1 MGLYFIY
8 DHDYFESQQFVRDI
22 KREINIPGEN
32 EYIKHNLNVSF
43 VKMTNDYFPN
53 NKQEVL
59 NIYYTALNSGWN
71 EFTFYC
77 NYDECISD
85 VNDLSTDTL
94 LLSNLNSFV
103 KPYNQYSTISTYT
116 TPLFNAKVSIKISRT
131 YDKEKIVAINN
142 KINEISNE
150 LKLINYNDEDK
161 IKLVHDY
168 IINHTKY
175 DGLKVDDINDDTY
188 NSETAYGPL
197 YEGYAVCSG
206 YADLMALFLDKMGIK
221 NMRIATATHV
231 WNLVYLDG
239 KWFHLDLTW
248 DDPYSTNGDNVITHN
263 FFLIDYTQLKQ
274 WNTSEHNF
282 DENIYKEAT
291 NNKSENS

>member
-1 MGLYFIY
+1 MGIYFIY

-22 KREINIPGEN
+22 KREISIPREN
-32 EYIKHNLNVSF
+32 EYVMHNLDVDF
-43 VKMTNDYFPN
+43 VKTTNDYFPN
-53 NKQEVL
+53 SKQEIL
-59 NIYYTALNSGWN
+59 NIYYTALNSGWD

-77 NYDECISD
+77 NYDNCIKD

-103 KPYNQYSTISTYT
+103 KPFNQYSTISTYT
-116 TPLFNAKVSIKISRT
+116 TPLFNAKVNIKILKT
-131 YDKEKIVAINN
+131 YDKDEIRLITNRV
-142 KINEISNE
+142 NEIYQELELSN
-150 LKLINYNDEDK
+150 YTDDEDK

-175 DGLKVDDINDDTY
+175 DSLKIDNINDDTY
-188 NSETAYGPL
+188 KSETAYGPL
-197 YEGYAVCSG
+197 FEGYAVCSG

-221 NMRIATATHV
+221 NMRVATATHV
-231 WNLVYLDG
+231 WNLVYLDD
-239 KWFHLDLTW
+239 KWYHLDLTW
-248 DDPYSTNGDNVITHN
+248 DDPYSTNGDNVLNHN

-282 DENIYKEAT
+282 DEKIYIEAT
-291 NNKSENS
+291 SNKSEN